1 MSTDKIR
8 FGIYLGISGY
18 YLEDYR
24 SKNLVIFGN
33 DHNYN
38 INLAQALA
46 KSNLFS
52 YQIKVINDLDL
63 LSEIETE
70 VLLTDDVVEKTC

>member
-1 MSTDKIR
+1 MV
-8 FGIYLGISGY
+8 
-18 YLEDYR
+18 
-24 SKNLVIFGN
+24 KNLVIFGN

-46 KSNLFS
+46 ESNLFS

-63 LSEIETE
+63 LSEMKTE
-70 VLLTDDVVEKTC
+70 VLLMMMLLKNLLNIALS